1 MTERGAAEL
10 VRQRLGE
17 GVALVESMLG
27 EECVAEIAAA
37 AELTAAA
44 YRQGGKLLL
53 FGNGGSAA
61 DAIHVAAEFVGRYL
75 VDRPAQ
81 AAIALVAN
89 PSSVTAIGNDYGY
102 DEVFARQLR
111 GLGSAGDVAMGFT
124 TSGRSVNVEKA
135 LRAGAELGLATV
147 AMTGADPGPVGD
159 AAEHRIRIPS
169 SDTPRIQE
177 GHMLA
182 AHTICEWVEARLV
195 EDEAA
200 SS

>member
-1 MTERGAAEL
+1 MTEPSAAEL

-17 GVALVESMLG
+17 GAALVESMLS

-37 AELTAAA
+37 AELIADA
-44 YRQGGKLLL
+44 YRRGNKLLL

-75 VDRPAQ
+75 VDRPPLPAM
-81 AAIALVAN
+81 ALVAN

-111 GLGSAGDVAMGFT
+111 GLGVRGDVAMGFT
-124 TSGRSVNVEKA
+124 TSGRSVNVEKG
-135 LRAGAELGLATV
+135 LRAAAELGIATV
-147 AMTGADPGPVGD
+147 AMTGADPGPVGA

-169 SDTPRIQE
+169 ADTPRVQE

-195 EDEAA
+195 EEADSA
-200 SS
+200 

>member
-1 MTERGAAEL
+1 MTEQGAAEL

-17 GVALVESMLG
+17 GAALVESMLD
-27 EECVAEIAAA
+27 EQCVGEIAAV
-37 AELTAAA
+37 AELTADA
-44 YRQGGKLLL
+44 YRRGGKLLL

-61 DAIHVAAEFVGRYL
+61 DAIHIAAEFVGRYL
-75 VDRPAQ
+75 VDRPPQ
-81 AAIALVAN
+81 PAIALVAN

-111 GLGSAGDVAMGFT
+111 GLGAAGDVAMGFT

-135 LRAGAELGLATV
+135 LLAGAELGLATV
-147 AMTGADPGPVGD
+147 AMTGVDPGPVG
-159 AAEHRIRIPS
+159 AAAAHRIRIPS
-169 SDTPRIQE
+169 SETPRIQE

-195 EDEAA
+195 EA
-200 SS
+200 SASA

>member
-1 MTERGAAEL
+1 MSEPRAADL
-10 VRQRLGE
+10 VRRRLGE
-17 GVALVESMLG
+17 GAAVVESMLG
-27 EECVAEIAAA
+27 DECVAEIAAV
-37 AELTAAA
+37 AELTADA
-44 YRQGGKLLL
+44 YRRGGKLLL

-61 DAIHVAAEFVGRYL
+61 DAIHVAAELVGRYL

-81 AAIALVAN
+81 PAVALVAN

-111 GLGSAGDVAMGFT
+111 GLGSTGDVAMGFT

-135 LRAGAELGLATV
+135 LRAAAEMGLATV
-147 AMTGADPGPVGD
+147 AMTGADPGPVGA

-182 AHTICEWVEARLV
+182 AHTICEWVEAKLV
-195 EDEAA
+195 EESGSA
-200 SS
+200 